1 MRVAHPSVPIIKV
14 CGLFGKTRQ
23 AWYEQVKKK
32 KTRSFE
38 ASRIIEKVEE
48 TRLVLPALGG
58 NKLFL
63 MLKDSLEQE
72 GIKIG
77 RDRFFTVLRE
87 NRLLIKPKKRYV
99 STTNSRHHFKV
110 WSNLVQDLVPDKPEQ
125 IWVSDI
131 TYIRIKD
138 GFVFLSLIT
147 DAYSRKIMG
156 FHLSTSLQT
165 RGSLRALQM
174 AINNRSYHHPL
185 IHHSDRGIQYCSFLY
200 VKYLLNNQIAIS
212 MTQDGSPYDNAI
224 AERVNG
230 ILKTEFNL
238 SKTFDDYHSV
248 LEPLVN
254 AVHTY
259 NEYRPHM
266 SIDYLTPSQAHQ
278 VSGELSRKWKKKEYE
293 LV

>member
-1 MRVAHPSVPIIKV
+1 MRVAYPSIPIQKV
-14 CGLFGKTRQ
+14 CGLFGKSRQ
-23 AWYEQVKKK
+23 AWYEQVKRS
-32 KTRSFE
+32 KTKTFE

-48 TRLVLPALGG
+48 TRLVLPAVGG
-58 NKLFL
+58 SKLFL
-63 MLKDSLEQE
+63 MVKPQLELE

-77 RDRFFTVLRE
+77 RDRFLTVLRE
-87 NRLLIKPKKRYV
+87 NNLLIKPRKRYI

-110 WSNLVQDLVPDKPEQ
+110 WSNLIEDLVPERPEQ
-125 IWVSDI
+125 VWVSDI
-131 TYIRIKD
+131 TYIRIKE
-138 GFVFLSLIT
+138 GFAFLSLIT

-156 FHLSTSLQT
+156 FHLSTSLKT

-174 AINNRSYHHPL
+174 AINNRLYDHPL

-200 VKYLLNNQIAIS
+200 VKYLLNNDISIS

-230 ILKTEFNL
+230 ILKSEFDL
-238 SKTFDDYHSV
+238 AKTFDDYHSV

-254 AVHTY
+254 AVHAY

-266 SIDYLTPSQAHQ
+266 SINDLTPSAAHKK
-278 VSGELSRKWKKKEYE
+278 SGTLERKWKKREYE